1 MENIVSYTDFS
12 SIITAIQN
20 QISIETVVGVL
31 ATVVA
36 VSVGFVFMWWGVRKV
51 SGALMKGFFKGR
63 LGL

>member
-51 SGALMKGFFKGR
+51 SGAN
-63 LGL
+63 